1 MTDLAIPASQSPSR
15 FVEEWERQ
23 QGEPPRAWK
32 AFVIYRDM
40 GDDRGVVKV
49 RDVAGGIYKHSTL
62 LGWAEKFRWVE
73 RARAWDNYVDRRRQA
88 AFLKE
93 QEEMARRHITTGRKL
108 QDVGLSYVDER
119 LEDPEVRAKEM
130 SAASALRFID
140 TGVALE
146 RKGMGVDDE
155 QKQADLN
162 VQVNVLDAGTKGDV
176 FAKIGEMARNIAA
189 VRQLSTSPPPS
200 EPVEEPE
207 IVDGEVVEDDETE

>member
-1 MTDLAIPASQSPSR
+1 MTDLAIPTTQTPSR
-15 FVEEWERQ
+15 FVEEYERQ
-23 QGEPPRAWK
+23 PGEPPRAWK

-40 GDDRGVVKV
+40 GEDRGVTKV
-49 RDVAGGIYKHSTL
+49 RDVAGGVYKHSTL
-62 LGWAEKFRWVE
+62 LTWAEKFRWVE

-93 QEEMARRHITTGRKL
+93 QEEMARRQIETGRKL
-108 QDVGLSYVDER
+108 QDVGVSYIDENLDTADKR
-119 LEDPEVRAKEM
+119 KEALTATAAVRM
-130 SAASALRFID
+130 ID

-189 VRQLSTSPPPS
+189 VRSLGSSPAPAPS
-200 EPVEEPE
+200 ED
-207 IVDGEVVEDDETE
+207 IVDGEVVEDDEE

>member
-1 MTDLAIPASQSPSR
+1 MTDLAVPTTQTPSR
-15 FVEEWERQ
+15 FVEEYERQ
-23 QGEPPRAWK
+23 PGEPPRAWK

-40 GDDRGVVKV
+40 GEDRGVTKV
-49 RDVAGGIYKHSTL
+49 RDIAGGVYKHSTL
-62 LGWAEKFRWVE
+62 LTWAEKFRWVE

-93 QEEMARRHITTGRKL
+93 QEEMARRQIKTGRTL
-108 QDVGLSYVDER
+108 QDVGLAYVEEE
-119 LEDPEVRAKEM
+119 LSDPEARKEQM
-130 SAASALRFID
+130 SATSALRYID

-162 VQVNVLDAGTKGDV
+162 VQVNILDAGTKGDV

-189 VRQLSTSPPPS
+189 VRQLGSSTAPAPS
-200 EPVEEPE
+200 EDDV
-207 IVDGEVVEDDETE
+207 VDGEVVEDDE

>member
-1 MTDLAIPASQSPSR
+1 MTDLAIPSSAAPSR

-23 QGEPPRAWK
+23 PGETPRAWK

-40 GDDRGVVKV
+40 GDERGVTKV
-49 RDVAGGIYKHSTL
+49 RDVAGGAFKHSTL
-62 LGWAEKFRWVE
+62 LDWADKHRWVE

-108 QDVGLSYVDER
+108 QDAGLAYVEEE
-119 LEDPEVRAKEM
+119 LAEPEQRKAQM
-130 SAASALRFID
+130 TATSALRFID

-146 RKGMGVDDE
+146 RKGMGADDE

-189 VRQLSTSPPPS
+189 VRQLSTAPAPS

-207 IVDGEVVEDDETE
+207 IVDGEVVEDDDE

>member
-1 MTDLAIPASQSPSR
+1 MTDLAVPAPQSPSR

-23 QGEPPRAWK
+23 PGETPRAWK

-40 GDDRGVVKV
+40 GDDRGVTKV
-49 RDVAGGIYKHSTL
+49 RDIAGGIYKHSTL
-62 LGWAEKFRWVE
+62 LEWAAKNRWAE

-88 AFLKE
+88 AFLRE
-93 QEEMARRHITTGRKL
+93 QEEMARRQIKTGRTL
-108 QDVGLSYVDER
+108 QDVGLAYVEEE
-119 LEDPEVRAKEM
+119 LSDPEQRKAQM
-130 SAASALRFID
+130 SATSALRYID

-189 VRQLSTSPPPS
+189 VRQLGTAPSPAPS
-200 EPVEEPE
+200 EDDV
-207 IVDGEVVEDDETE
+207 VDGEVVEDDEE

>member
-1 MTDLAIPASQSPSR
+1 MTDLAVPPSQAPSS

-23 QGEPPRAWK
+23 PGERPRAWK

-40 GDDRGVVKV
+40 GDERGVTKV
-49 RDVAGGIYKHSTL
+49 RDVAGGVYKHSTL
-62 LGWAEKFRWVE
+62 LEWAEKYRWVE

-93 QEEMARRHITTGRKL
+93 QEEMARRQIKTGRTL
-108 QDVGLSYVDER
+108 QDVGLAYVEEQLTDADKR
-119 LEDPEVRAKEM
+119 KEQM
-130 SAASALRFID
+130 SATSALRFID

-189 VRQLSTSPPPS
+189 VRQLGQPAPS
-200 EPVEEPE
+200 DPVEEPE
-207 IVDGEVVEDDETE
+207 IVDGEVIEDDEE

>member
-1 MTDLAIPASQSPSR
+1 MTDLAVPSSATPSR

-23 QGEPPRAWK
+23 QGEKPRAWA
-32 AFVIYRDM
+32 AFQIYRDM
-40 GDDRGVVKV
+40 GEDRGVTKV
-49 RDVAGGIYKHSTL
+49 RDVAGGAYKHSTL
-62 LGWAEKFRWVE
+62 LTWAEQFRWVE

-93 QEEMARRHITTGRKL
+93 QEEMARRHIETGRKL
-108 QDVGLSYVDER
+108 QDAGLAYVEEELSDAEQR
-119 LEDPEVRAKEM
+119 KAQM
-130 SAASALRFID
+130 SATSALRFID

-176 FAKIGEMARNIAA
+176 FAKIGEMARNISA
-189 VRQLSTSPPPS
+189 VRSLSSLPS

-207 IVDGEVVEDDETE
+207 IVDAEVVEDDEE

>member
-1 MTDLAIPASQSPSR
+1 MTDIAIPTSQAPSR

-23 QGEPPRAWK
+23 VGEKPRAWK
-32 AFVIYRDM
+32 AFTLYRDM
-40 GDDRGVVKV
+40 GEDRGVTKV
-49 RDVAGGIYKHSTL
+49 RDVAGGAYKHSTL
-62 LGWAEKFRWVE
+62 LTWAEQFRWVE

-108 QDVGLSYVDER
+108 QDAGLAYVEEE
-119 LEDPEVRAKEM
+119 LSDPEQRKAQM
-130 SAASALRFID
+130 SASSALRFID

-189 VRQLSTSPPPS
+189 VRSLSTSPVPAPS
-200 EPVEEPE
+200 EDDV
-207 IVDGEVVEDDETE
+207 VDAEVVDDDEE